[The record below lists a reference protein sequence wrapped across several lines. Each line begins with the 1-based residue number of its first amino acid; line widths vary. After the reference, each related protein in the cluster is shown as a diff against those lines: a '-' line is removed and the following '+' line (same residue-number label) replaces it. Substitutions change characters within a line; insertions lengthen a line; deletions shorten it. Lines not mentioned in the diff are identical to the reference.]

1 MAFGTMIGTM
11 IVYCETV
18 LDCPQKFG
26 LDQEM
31 LRSI

>member
-11 IVYCETV
+11 AVCEMA

-26 LDQEM
+26 LGQEV